1 MDRKTSG
8 GGTLLRRRKMIN
20 NEKESSNQNL
30 IVLNECTDGEKMP
43 DGATA
48 VKGKYLVTPFIEV
61 DNRAEYYHNFSR
73 NLYDGTIEW
82 NQKLYMYD
90 ENKKYLKNTALN
102 GNEPAGTMIKIS
114 ILDNTKYVRILF
126 RTLNNNPYFGDSEN
140 GARSTQTYIRLRR

>member
-1 MDRKTSG
+1 MNIRKTSG
-8 GGTLLRRRKMIN
+8 GVLTRRRRMIS
-20 NEKESSNQNL
+20 NEKKGSNPNL
-30 IVLNECTDGEKMP
+30 IILSECTDGEKMP

-102 GNEPAGTMIKIS
+102 GNEPAEAKIKIS
-114 ILDNTKYVRILF
+114 ILDGVRYVRVLF
-126 RTLNNNPYFGDSEN
+126 RAENNNPYFGGSEN
-140 GARSTQTYIRLRR
+140 GV

>member
-1 MDRKTSG
+1 
-8 GGTLLRRRKMIN
+8 MIS
-20 NEKESSNQNL
+20 NEKKGSNPNL
-30 IVLNECTDGEKMP
+30 IILSECTDGEKMP
-43 DGATA
+43 
-48 VKGKYLVTPFIEV
+48 
-61 DNRAEYYHNFSR
+61 
-73 NLYDGTIEW
+73 DGTIEW